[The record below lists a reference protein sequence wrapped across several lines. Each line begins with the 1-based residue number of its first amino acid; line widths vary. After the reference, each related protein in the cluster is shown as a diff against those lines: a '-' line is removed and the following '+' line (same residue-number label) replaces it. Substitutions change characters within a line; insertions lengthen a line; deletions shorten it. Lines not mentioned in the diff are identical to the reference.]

1 MTTEAIP
8 TKKCT
13 KCGAELPKT
22 TEYFGK
28 KGKYLHSYCK
38 RCLCEKQKKR
48 YKDKRNEILDKKRG
62 LSVRNMGKDKK
73 SNGDEWV
80 RGIKGLSAFLCIS
93 KEVATRMT
101 NKIPHYQ
108 IPGSKIILFKKQE
121 VIDAIRIDKSNCEN
135 IKPKVIEII
144 DDNKIS
150 VENISGRINI
160 RQFMLMYEYKMS
172 SRLYNILMNSMHYIG
187 NRYADEIDI
196 TELRN
201 CGINTES
208 EFKSLLNN
216 HLTATEWKRE

>member
-1 MTTEAIP
+1 MQDFETYI
-8 TKKCT
+8 
-13 KCGAELPKT
+13 
-22 TEYFGK
+22 
-28 KGKYLHSYCK
+28 
-38 RCLCEKQKKR
+38 
-48 YKDKRNEILDKKRG
+48 
-62 LSVRNMGKDKK
+62 
-73 SNGDEWV
+73 
-80 RGIKGLSAFLCIS
+80 
-93 KEVATRMT
+93 KEVKEQLFCNAT
-101 NKIPHYQ
+101 
-108 IPGSKIILFKKQE
+108 
-121 VIDAIRIDKSNCEN
+121 
-135 IKPKVIEII
+135 

-150 VENISGRINI
+150 VENISGRVNI